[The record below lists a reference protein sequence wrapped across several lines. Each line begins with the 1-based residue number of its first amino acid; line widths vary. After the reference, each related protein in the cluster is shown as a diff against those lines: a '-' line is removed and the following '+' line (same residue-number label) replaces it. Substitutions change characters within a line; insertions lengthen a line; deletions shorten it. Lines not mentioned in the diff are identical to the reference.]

1 MGRGEGGQ
9 GGLEGETRAEGKG
22 GGEGEEQRD
31 EWGRGNKQCRCWHN
45 SACMEQ
51 DKATEGYNMGC
62 MCRLPS
68 FAAACSCKEI
78 VQMGDRL
85 LAVEHC
91 STAGTRRHRTAELR
105 GSPAPWLR
113 GLAGLP
119 PQAAAAAEPAA
130 AQPAPAPAP
139 AE

>member
-1 MGRGEGGQ
+1 
-9 GGLEGETRAEGKG
+9 
-22 GGEGEEQRD
+22 
-31 EWGRGNKQCRCWHN
+31 
-45 SACMEQ
+45 
-51 DKATEGYNMGC
+51 
-62 MCRLPS
+62 
-68 FAAACSCKEI
+68 
-78 VQMGDRL
+78 MGDRL

-119 PQAAAAAEPAA
+119 PQAAAAAEPDA

-139 AE
+139 AERATAPLPPAAAAGQSGGQPGPL